1 MSDEQITS
9 AAWRQFLLA
18 KRAMLAEYDRALS
31 HARTQPV
38 VVHHGDVGEAAVR
51 NWLIAFLPKRYGVT
65 AGYVR
70 SQGVPDSFQ
79 SSHFDVIV
87 YDQLEAPT
95 LWTEENRDKSQAGRA
110 RIIPAEHVGA
120 IIEVKS
126 AFHRR
131 SVGDGAAKLREL
143 TPLMTAEDAVGE
155 RYPRFLPATATTL
168 CWWRGIAMPL
178 RLPPLSFCSPPNLV
192 IEPVMMYRTPSA
204 LPILAILPWSGAARL
219 LLEKSCSA
227 STVSSF
233 LRSITRKLPS
243 STSAFNDG
251 RWLASGRREY
261 FGNLRSAELG
271 RW

>member
-1 MSDEQITS
+1 M
-9 AAWRQFLLA
+9 
-18 KRAMLAEYDRALS
+18 
-31 HARTQPV
+31 
-38 VVHHGDVGEAAVR
+38 HHGDVGEAAVR

-131 SVGDGAAKLREL
+131 SVGDAAAKLREL

-155 RYPRFLPATATTL
+155 RYPRFLPATAVL
-168 CWWRGIAMPL
+168 AMLFFELRAADRNDVAALDQFREISFNRPFYGGVILRGEGLGQDDTGIVGPAISDEPMEPL
-178 RLPPLSFCSPPNLV
+178 ITERGLLWGTSLAGTIQKDSQLL
-192 IEPVMMYRTPSA
+192 T
-204 LPILAILPWSGAARL
+204 AILMWSDTNFARFAFDLVAL
-219 LLEKSCSA
+219 LKG
-227 STVSSF
+227 TYIHGRVSSF
-233 LRSITRKLPS
+233 HGLDFGAMMKDAGRS
-243 STSAFNDG
+243 
-251 RWLASGRREY
+251 
-261 FGNLRSAELG
+261 
-271 RW
+271 